1 MHDVACQDWRA
12 LLECAETIS
21 GNVLKDQRE
30 VMQDHERRQQKNICN
45 QNKEYVHNIFVFV
58 QSLSESHDLGNL
70 EQWII
75 VTCNHEIVR
84 TFTVLQ

>member
-58 QSLSESHDLGNL
+58 QSLSDLA
-70 EQWII
+70 
-75 VTCNHEIVR
+75 
-84 TFTVLQ
+84 

>member
-21 GNVLKDQRE
+21 AYVLKDQRE

-45 QNKEYVHNIFVFV
+45 QNKEYVHN
-58 QSLSESHDLGNL
+58 SLSESHDLGNL